1 MARCGTVMKGVQ
13 GALEMLNPKVRALI
27 SEKGWDSLTP
37 IQENAIPRILEGANT
52 LIVAPTG
59 EGKTEAA
66 LLPILSMMLEEES
79 KPVTLLYITPMKA
92 LINDLFIRINWWA
105 SKLGF
110 RVARK
115 HGDTSIRERNMRLRS
130 APHILVTTPESLEID
145 LDWARK
151 FRSYYANLKYV
162 IVDEIHELLSSKR
175 GAQFAIQ
182 MERLSRIADRD
193 IQRIGISA
201 TIGDLEK
208 ALRILAGSSRRN
220 HVIVDSERVKKP
232 IYKVIYIEEKGD
244 PWPRIAKRIVDEIEK
259 PSLVFVNSRYVAEK
273 IKESLESMNVS
284 DVFVHHSSIAA
295 EIREKAEDK
304 LRKGEL
310 SAIVCTKT
318 LEVGIDVGD
327 IKKVIQVKSP
337 GRVTS
342 LLQRVGRSGHSL
354 NASPRGSIITLGPL
368 DYVESLAEAQLS
380 LEGRVEPIIIT
391 RLPYDVIAK
400 EIAGIIMERGDVTE
414 DELYDIISSTGL
426 MHPSREE
433 FHELIEYMKKNGIL
447 RMREG
452 KLRLGSTFYKIWQF
466 KNGKTQKAW
475 WARDFR
481 EFFSTIPEKDSFM
494 VKYGDTLVGFIDSI
508 FVYRYLRIGDT
519 IRIAGR
525 SWVVKRIDDNMA
537 KVEVEP
543 TDATAEVPIWRG
555 EGPRRSS
562 DIVST
567 IMSIIQ
573 GTKPLSTNIERD
585 VNGDKIVDEY
595 RKFYSKILNGV
606 NLDTTIILENY
617 NGESIAIGPF
627 GSGVSETLAVLITYL
642 LTREY
647 GLNVYYRASPYG
659 FSIGGVDDVN
669 LDEILRDLAEDPNK
683 VYDLI
688 IPAVKRSPYI
698 FHVIREIQMDFGK
711 IGSIDPDEDEFI
723 INEAARQVIE
733 QYLDIE
739 ETVNLLYKIKRGDI
753 IIAKPVTT
761 KLTPLS
767 QEVLRNPATRPWM
780 QDLAIR
786 IARNLEE
793 NALTVI
799 ELADILELAEKTID
813 TKIKDMRKPRYGNMR
828 VIGFIDIDE
837 NEWRWTLLK
846 DLEYIAELEEF
857 ENSFKPINMD
867 EPLRISIKQDNTTK
881 PKEIIVT
888 PRVVVEQWEEIEQSL
903 PDEIYMVR
911 IESAYNEGT
920 RDDIVVTH
928 YYVPRQALRLL
939 ILNASA
945 YIQNTE
951 MNMVF

>member
-1 MARCGTVMKGVQ
+1 MKGVQ
-13 GALEMLNPKVRALI
+13 GALERLNPRVRSLI
-27 SEKGWDSLTP
+27 SERGWDSLTP

-66 LLPILSMMLEEES
+66 LLPILSMMLDEES

-105 SKLGF
+105 SRLGF

-115 HGDTSIRERNMRLRS
+115 HGDTSMRERNMRLRS

-151 FRSYYANLKYV
+151 FRSYYKNLRYI
-162 IVDEIHELLSSKR
+162 IVDEIHELLSGKR

-182 MERLSRIADRD
+182 MERLARIAGRD
-193 IQRIGISA
+193 LQRIGISA
-201 TIGDLEK
+201 TIGDLDA
-208 ALRILAGSSRRN
+208 ALRILAGSSGRKR
-220 HVIVDSERVKKP
+220 VIVNSGRVKKP
-232 IYKVIYIEEKGD
+232 QYKVIYTEEKGD
-244 PWPRIAKRIVDEIEK
+244 PWPTIAKHVVNEIEK

-273 IKESLESMNVS
+273 IKESLESMNIS
-284 DVFVHHSSIAA
+284 DVFVHHSSVAA
-295 EIREKAEDK
+295 EIREEAESK

-368 DYVESLAEAQLS
+368 DYIESLAEAQLS
-380 LEGRVEPIIIT
+380 LEGRVEPIVIT

-400 EIAGIIMERGDVTE
+400 EIAGIIMERGSATE

-433 FHELIEYMKKNGIL
+433 FHQLIEYMKKNGIL
-447 RMREG
+447 RVREG
-452 KLRLGSTFYKIWQF
+452 KLKLGSTFYKIWQF
-466 KNGKTQKAW
+466 KNNKNQKAW

-481 EFFSTIPEKDSFM
+481 EFFSTIPERDSFM
-494 VKYGDTLVGFIDSI
+494 VKHGDTLVGFIDSI
-508 FVYRYLRIGDT
+508 FVYRYLRVGDT

-525 SWVVKRIDDNMA
+525 SWIVKRIDDNMA

-543 TDATAEVPIWRG
+543 TDATAEVPVWRG

-562 DIVST
+562 EVVST

-573 GTKPLSTNIERD
+573 GSKQLHPNIERD
-585 VNGDKIVDEY
+585 RQGDKVIEKY
-595 RKFYSKILNGV
+595 RSFYSKILDAV
-606 NLDTTIILENY
+606 SLESTVIIENY
-617 NGESIAIGPF
+617 NDESIAVGPF
-627 GSGVSETLAVLITYL
+627 GSGVSETLAILITYI
-642 LTREY
+642 LTREH

-659 FSIGGVDDVN
+659 FSIGGVGDFN
-669 LDEILRDLAEDPNK
+669 LEDILRDLASEPNK
-683 VYDLI
+683 IYDLI
-688 IPAVKRSPYI
+688 FPAVKRSPYLYHI
-698 FHVIREIQMDFGK
+698 IREIQMDFGK
-711 IGSIDPDEDEFI
+711 IGSVDPDDDEFI

-733 QYLDIE
+733 QYLDID
-739 ETVNLLYKIKRGDI
+739 ETIDILYKIKRGEI
-753 IIAKPVTT
+753 IIVKPRTT

-780 QDLAIR
+780 QDLAVR

-793 NALTVI
+793 NALTI
-799 ELADILELAEKTID
+799 LELADILELAEKTID

-828 VIGFIDIDE
+828 VVGFLDIDE

-857 ENSFKPINMD
+857 ENSFKPINMN
-867 EPLRISIKQDNTTK
+867 EPFRISIKQDNATK

-888 PRVVVEQWEEIEQSL
+888 PRVVLDQWDEIEMSL

-911 IESAYNEGT
+911 IESAYNEGS

-928 YYVPRQALRLL
+928 YYVPKHALRLL
-939 ILNASA
+939 ILNAAA